1 MVRRRLFER
10 VVADSTPLLFWN
22 VAWLLTIVVLPFP
35 TEMIGGYVDD
45 WFTAVLYV
53 GTILASSICLTVLAL
68 MIHGPVGASGAVST
82 TTILV
87 VAFVL
92 MALVP
97 GVTYFA
103 LLLLVFSSVVNRVV
117 TPLLRHVEERRA
129 EGRVFR
135 PTPPR

>member
-1 MVRRRLFER
+1 
-10 VVADSTPLLFWN
+10 
-22 VAWLLTIVVLPFP
+22 
-35 TEMIGGYVDD
+35 
-45 WFTAVLYV
+45 
-53 GTILASSICLTVLAL
+53 
-68 MIHGPVGASGAVST
+68 
-82 TTILV
+82 
-87 VAFVL
+87 VL

-129 EGRVFR
+129 EGQVFR